1 MIVTLTGTGTSHGI
15 PVIGCECPV
24 CRSSDPHDTRFRCSA
39 YIQAGDTAL
48 VIDTGPEFRMQ
59 ALKYNIKHLDAVLI
73 THSHADHL
81 NGLDDLRIFSHTAS
95 PGKDNRTEHILP
107 VYANG
112 ATLRDIQTRFSY
124 VFAQT
129 QQGGGKPLLNLFNA
143 DEYTKENPVVV
154 RNLRGAPKTPARDK
168 SDTSA
173 PAAAVTTSAK
183 IAAKPGECDMPAAA
197 CDKSDTS
204 APAEACE
211 ASRANSPELLCFPL
225 PMKHGALDVIGWN
238 IRERA
243 QTPDERGASITPTPS
258 DNSVASATATY
269 KSAADKA
276 AGNKSATADKA
287 DKSTAQTQSAQK
299 SFTYLTDCSE
309 VPDETVQLIQGTE
322 HLVIDGLRES
332 PHPTHFSFLEA
343 LECAAQ
349 IHPKHVWLTHICH
362 NSSHKQINEWLAI
375 NKKQFPELADIPVHA
390 AYDGLTLT
398 I

>member
-124 VFAQT
+124 VFAKT

-154 RNLRGAPKTPARDK
+154 RNLRGAPKTPARD
-168 SDTSA
+168 
-173 PAAAVTTSAK
+173 
-183 IAAKPGECDMPAAA
+183 MPAAA

-204 APAEACE
+204 APAAAVTTAAKIAAKPGECDMPATTRE

-276 AGNKSATADKA
+276 DKA
-287 DKSTAQTQSAQK
+287 AAQTQSAQK

>member
-1 MIVTLTGTGTSHGI
+1 MIITLTGTGTSHGI

-24 CRSSDPHDTRFRCSA
+24 CRSSDPHDTRLRCSA

-59 ALKYNIKHLDAVLI
+59 ALKYNIKHLDAVLL

-112 ATLRDIQTRFSY
+112 ATLRDIKTRFSY

-154 RNLRGAPKTPARDK
+154 RNLRGAPKTPARD
-168 SDTSA
+168 
-173 PAAAVTTSAK
+173 
-183 IAAKPGECDMPAAA
+183 
-197 CDKSDTS
+197 
-204 APAEACE
+204 

-238 IRERA
+238 IREG
-243 QTPDERGASITPTPS
+243 GAP
-258 DNSVASATATY
+258 VE
-269 KSAADKA
+269 
-276 AGNKSATADKA
+276 
-287 DKSTAQTQSAQK
+287 K

-309 VPDETVQLIQGTE
+309 VPDTSIQLIQGTE

>member
-24 CRSSDPHDTRFRCSA
+24 CRSSDPHDTRLRCSA

-59 ALKYNIKHLDAVLI
+59 ALKYNIKHLDAVLL

-95 PGKDNRTEHILP
+95 PGKNNRTEHILP

-124 VFAQT
+124 VFAKT
-129 QQGGGKPLLNLFNA
+129 QQGGGKPLLDLFNA

-154 RNLRGAPKTPARDK
+154 QN
-168 SDTSA
+168 
-173 PAAAVTTSAK
+173 
-183 IAAKPGECDMPAAA
+183 I
-197 CDKSDTS
+197 
-204 APAEACE
+204 
-211 ASRANSPELLCFPL
+211 LCFPL

-238 IRERA
+238 IREHA
-243 QTPDERGASITPTPS
+243 QTTNEGGASTTPTPAEK
-258 DNSVASATATY
+258 SVASATATC
-269 KSAADKA
+269 KADKA
-276 AGNKSATADKA
+276 AHSPEKREQLQNAQPQSERAQLQIAQNSDQREQNSTTPNA
-287 DKSTAQTQSAQK
+287 DKSQQSTQN

-322 HLVIDGLRES
+322 HLVIDGLRKD

-343 LECAAQ
+343 LECAAK
-349 IHPKHVWLTHICH
+349 IRPKHVWLTHITH
-362 NSSHKQINEWLAI
+362 NNSHEQINEWLSI
-375 NKKQFPELADIPVHA
+375 NKKQFPALADIPVHA
-390 AYDGLTLT
+390 AYDGLKLTL
-398 I
+398 

>member
-81 NGLDDLRIFSHTAS
+81 NGLDDLRIFSHTDS

-124 VFAQT
+124 VFAKT

-154 RNLRGAPKTPARDK
+154 RNLRGAPKTPARD
-168 SDTSA
+168 
-173 PAAAVTTSAK
+173 
-183 IAAKPGECDMPAAA
+183 MPAAA

-204 APAEACE
+204 APAEARD
-211 ASRANSPELLCFPL
+211 AYRANSPELLCFPL

-238 IRERA
+238 IREG
-243 QTPDERGASITPTPS
+243 GAP
-258 DNSVASATATY
+258 AE
-269 KSAADKA
+269 
-276 AGNKSATADKA
+276 
-287 DKSTAQTQSAQK
+287 K

-322 HLVIDGLRES
+322 HLLIDGLRES

>member
-24 CRSSDPHDTRFRCSA
+24 CRSSDPHDTRLRCSA

-48 VIDTGPEFRMQ
+48 IIDTGPEFRMQ

-129 QQGGGKPLLNLFNA
+129 QQGGGKPLLDLFNA

-154 RNLRGAPKTPARDK
+154 RNLRGAPKTPARD
-168 SDTSA
+168 
-173 PAAAVTTSAK
+173 
-183 IAAKPGECDMPAAA
+183 MPAAA

-204 APAEACE
+204 ASAEARD

-225 PMKHGALDVIGWN
+225 PMKHGALEVIGWN

-243 QTPDERGASITPTPS
+243 QTPDERSASITPTPS
-258 DNSVASATATY
+258 DNSVASATAAD
-269 KSAADKA
+269 KADKA
-276 AGNKSATADKA
+276 AGNKSATDTY
-287 DKSTAQTQSAQK
+287 KSATYKGAPAEK

>member
-24 CRSSDPHDTRFRCSA
+24 CRSSDPHDTRLRCSA
-39 YIQAGDTAL
+39 YIQAGNTAL

-154 RNLRGAPKTPARDK
+154 RNLRGAPKTPARDMPAAARDK

-173 PAAAVTTSAK
+173 PAAEV
-183 IAAKPGECDMPAAA
+183 
-197 CDKSDTS
+197 TS
-204 APAEACE
+204 APAEACD

-238 IRERA
+238 IHERA

-258 DNSVASATATY
+258 DNSVASATA
-269 KSAADKA
+269 DKA
-276 AGNKSATADKA
+276 AGNKSATATYKSATAADKA
-287 DKSTAQTQSAQK
+287 NKAAAQTQSAQK

-309 VPDETVQLIQGTE
+309 VPDTSIQLIQGTE

>member
-24 CRSSDPHDTRFRCSA
+24 CRSTDPHDMRFRCSA

-154 RNLRGAPKTPARDK
+154 QNLRGAPKTPARD
-168 SDTSA
+168 
-173 PAAAVTTSAK
+173 
-183 IAAKPGECDMPAAA
+183 MPAVA

-204 APAEACE
+204 APAEARD

-243 QTPDERGASITPTPS
+243 QTPDEGGVSITPTPS
-258 DNSVASATATY
+258 DNSVASATA
-269 KSAADKA
+269 DKA
-276 AGNKSATADKA
+276 AGNKSATATYKSATAADKSATYKA
-287 DKSTAQTQSAQK
+287 DKASAQTQSAQK

-309 VPDETVQLIQGTE
+309 VPDTSIQLIQGTE

-362 NSSHKQINEWLAI
+362 NSSHEQINEWLAI